1 MAHPA
6 KRCCDGGHKNAEG
19 SESGGLAGAP
29 RPEAKL
35 PVERMALAR
44 SRAGRTLGELVG
56 PLWFWTLARQDLR
69 DRLLGIGR
77 AALTPNLDQPF
88 YFFFPP
94 LMPIA
99 VRQRAL
105 TWLALLR
112 MHAVS
117 C

>member
-19 SESGGLAGAP
+19 SESGDSPGPPG
-29 RPEAKL
+29 PEAKL

-44 SRAGRTLGELVG
+44 SRAGQTLEKLVS

-69 DRLLGIGR
+69 DRLFGIGR

-105 TWLALLR
+105 TLLALLR